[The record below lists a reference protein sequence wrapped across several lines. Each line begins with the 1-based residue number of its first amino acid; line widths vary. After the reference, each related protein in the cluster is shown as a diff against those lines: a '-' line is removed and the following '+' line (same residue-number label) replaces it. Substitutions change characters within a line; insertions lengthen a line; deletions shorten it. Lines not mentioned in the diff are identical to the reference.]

1 MYNVI
6 PRKSGTGPTDH
17 KSRES
22 FEKGVTSLRDGQLS
36 KVDLCDAVIYPSHVR
51 YRTKP
56 NASPRRDIVDRMVNQ
71 RLTSAMLRNDSLIPG
86 SLFGPCAH

>member
-1 MYNVI
+1 MHNVI
-6 PRKSGTGPTDH
+6 PRKPGIGTTDH

-22 FEKGVTSLRDGQLS
+22 FGKGVASLLTPTVGQS
-36 KVDLCDAVIYPSHVR
+36 NPMRRIVYPSYER

-56 NASPRRDIVDRMVNQ
+56 NVSPRRDIVDRMVNQ